1 MGSKTLLRYDA
12 PWPIFTLD
20 WCNSSGAYPST
31 KASQTH
37 RLALGSFL
45 ESSHNAI
52 QIVGAASETLDDFYT
67 SEYFPAQPG
76 QQQTPQPSGQGQDFQ
91 VLAEAHHGYPATKL
105 LWEPAAANGQA
116 WKFKPRLEAE
126 LLATSGEVLK
136 IWEFDAQGGGRR
148 GSGYVGR
155 GGAQVPGSLREVQKC
170 SSAKGSNVPAPLTS
184 FAWNAISPSLIV
196 TSSIDTTCTVWD
208 IQSNS
213 AITQLIAHDKDVY
226 DVAWLPHSTDSFV
239 SVGADGSLRAFDLRS
254 LEHSTILY
262 ESPAREPG
270 PDDMVTTP
278 ATLTG
283 ASTGRAAPPLARVMF
298 SPTDS
303 NYIAMFH
310 LESSK
315 VTIIDMRT
323 PGRPLA
329 ELVAHGGNV
338 NAIGWGQCE
347 AMIASAGDDHQLLL
361 WDLSN
366 TVMSPHRVAPTD
378 ITNLPPPGEV
388 RDPVLAYNSP
398 GEINSLAWSF
408 PMVGG
413 IWGQQPVEWIAVTE
427 GRTVRALRV

>member
-1 MGSKTLLRYDA
+1 MGSKTVLRYDA

-20 WCNSSGAYPST
+20 WCNSSGAYPSS

-45 ESSHNAI
+45 ENSHNAI
-52 QIVGAASETLDDFYT
+52 QIIGASSDTLDDFYPQPA
-67 SEYFPAQPG
+67 SEYFPH
-76 QQQTPQPSGQGQDFQ
+76 QQQQQVGQDFQ
-91 VLAEAHHGYPATKL
+91 VLAEAPHGYPATKL
-105 LWEPAAANGQA
+105 LWEPAGANGHA

-136 IWEFDAQGGGRR
+136 IWEFDAQGGARR
-148 GSGYVGR
+148 GGGYVGR
-155 GGAQVPGSLREVQKC
+155 PGALQGSLREVQKC
-170 SSAKGSNVPAPLTS
+170 SSAKGNNVPAPLTS

-208 IQSNS
+208 ITSNS

-262 ESPAREPG
+262 ESPARDQPG

-283 ASTGRAAPPLARVMF
+283 ASSGRAAPPLARVMF

-310 LESSK
+310 LDSNK

-329 ELVAHGGNV
+329 ELVAHQGNV

-361 WDLSN
+361 WDLSS

-388 RDPVLAYNSP
+388 RDPVLAYTSP

-413 IWGQQPVEWIAVTE
+413 IWGQTPVEWIAVTE
-427 GRTVRALRV
+427 GRTLRALRV

>member
-1 MGSKTLLRYDA
+1 MGSKSLLRYDA

-45 ESSHNAI
+45 ESSHNAL
-52 QIVGAASETLDDFYT
+52 QIIGAASDTLDDYYPPSSS
-67 SEYFPAQPG
+67 SEYF
-76 QQQTPQPSGQGQDFQ
+76 QQQDF
-91 VLAEAHHGYPATKL
+91 VLLAETQHGYPATKL
-105 LWEPAAANGQA
+105 LWEPAGANGHA

-136 IWEFDAQGGGRR
+136 IWEYDAQGGGRR
-148 GSGYVGR
+148 PAAGYVGR
-155 GGAQVPGSLREVQKC
+155 GASGVPGSLREVQKC
-170 SSAKGSNVPAPLTS
+170 SSAKGNNVPAPLTS

-208 IQSNS
+208 ITSNS

-262 ESPAREPG
+262 ESPPREQSRG
-270 PDDMVTTP
+270 SDEMVVTP

-283 ASTGRAAPPLARVMF
+283 ASSGRSAPPLARVQF

-310 LESSK
+310 LESNK

-361 WDLSN
+361 WDLSSS
-366 TVMSPHRVAPTD
+366 VMSPHRVAPTD

-388 RDPVLAYNSP
+388 RDPVLAYTAP
-398 GEINSLAWSF
+398 GEINSLAWSY

-413 IWGQQPVEWIAVTE
+413 VWGQTPVEWVAVTE
-427 GRTVRALRV
+427 GRSVRALRV

>member
-1 MGSKTLLRYDA
+1 G
-12 PWPIFTLD
+12 PIFTLD
-20 WCNSSGAYPST
+20 WCNSAGAYPST

-45 ESSHNAI
+45 ESSHNVI
-52 QIVGAASETLDDFYT
+52 QIIGASSDTLDDYYP
-67 SEYFPAQPG
+67 SSSSSSSAAASAAESGYFT
-76 QQQTPQPSGQGQDFQ
+76 QQQQQQPQQPQQDFQ
-91 VLAEAHHGYPATKL
+91 ILAEASHGYPATKL
-105 LWEPAAANGQA
+105 LWEPAGANGHA

-136 IWEFDAQGGGRR
+136 IWEFDAQGGARR
-148 GSGYVGR
+148 GGGY
-155 GGAQVPGSLREVQKC
+155 
-170 SSAKGSNVPAPLTS
+170 AKGNNVPAPLTS

-208 IQSNS
+208 ITSNS

-262 ESPAREPG
+262 ESPARDAPG

-283 ASTGRAAPPLARVMF
+283 ASSGRAAPPLARVVF

-310 LESSK
+310 LDSNK

-329 ELVAHGGNV
+329 ELVAHQGNV

-347 AMIASAGDDHQLLL
+347 AMIASAGAFRPFPSLLFCTL
-361 WDLSN
+361 GRS
-366 TVMSPHRVAPTD
+366 
-378 ITNLPPPGEV
+378 PPPRREV
-388 RDPVLAYNSP
+388 RDPVLAYTSP

-413 IWGQQPVEWIAVTE
+413 IWGQTPVEWIAVTE
-427 GRTVRALRV
+427 GRTMRALRV